1 MVESWLENSK
11 VITIGSQG
19 RKFRFF
25 MNKILLVQVLSLS
38 VLVFLACGNLHPV
51 VMVSFIE
58 QVKLSLLQTT
68 MRNKLWHVLKVLFV
82 QWLMSNFTLV

>member
-11 VITIGSQG
+11 VITIGSQV

-25 MNKILLVQVLSLS
+25 MNKILLVQVLS